1 MSQQPPN
8 SNRGHGRGRAQYSN
22 RSHGYNNTRGGRGCE
37 QHKEGE
43 LWIFP
48 KQKDFLKENSNSIRA
63 IVGNATAGA
72 DAEMINSL
80 PKLEIISSYSVGL
93 DKIDL
98 PRCKEKGIRV
108 TNTPDVLTE
117 DVADLAIGLILA
129 TLRGKMRNKVKFSTG
144 LDTFTLME
152 QKIGE
157 KLVSFMENDYGGWA
171 SCWVVPVSLDSGGT
185 SSGRAQWRGDWSTY
199 GTTVDVEMVGELG

>member
-1 MSQQPPN
+1 M
-8 SNRGHGRGRAQYSN
+8 
-22 RSHGYNNTRGGRGCE
+22 TTVE

-98 PRCKEKGIRV
+98 ARCKEKGIRV
-108 TNTPDVLTE
+108 TTTPDVLTE

-129 TLRGKMRNKVKFSTG
+129 TLRGKMRNKVKLSTG

-157 KLVSFMENDYGGWA
+157 KLVSFMENDYGGRLI
-171 SCWVVPVSLDSGGT
+171 SLLFDRSDIKILGNQISI
-185 SSGRAQWRGDWSTY
+185 SSMTTEISITNGAQKKSSKKLENKTHTKRQPQ
-199 GTTVDVEMVGELG
+199 LQAQQ

>member
-1 MSQQPPN
+1 MPPPLPGFLELGFSSTSSILIYDHPTPLAPILAYPSSVIGDGN
-8 SNRGHGRGRAQYSN
+8 L
-22 RSHGYNNTRGGRGCE
+22 E

-72 DAEMINSL
+72 GADAEMINSL

-98 PRCKEKGIRV
+98 ARCKEKGIRV

-117 DVADLAIGLILA
+117 DVADLAI
-129 TLRGKMRNKVKFSTG
+129 G

-199 GTTVDVEMVGELG
+199 GTIVDVETVGELG